1 MRTKLSLTIDD
12 ANAMMAA
19 SLEAARLLGRNV
31 SIAIVDD
38 AGGLL
43 AFQRMDGARAHT
55 IDLAQRKARASALV
69 GVATVLI
76 EASNRDRPPQAPD
89 MVVGAGGLPAM
100 HDNVCAGAVGVS
112 GGRSEEDE
120 TIASAGLGALA
131 TT

>member
-1 MRTKLSLTIDD
+1 MQTKLSLTIDD

-19 SLEAARLLGRNV
+19 SLDAARSVGRTV

-69 GVATVLI
+69 GVATALI
-76 EASNRDRPPQAPD
+76 EASNRERPPQAPD
-89 MVVGAGGLPAM
+89 MAVGADAI
-100 HDNVCAGAVGVS
+100 GVS
-112 GGRSEEDE
+112 GGRTEEGE
-120 TIASAGLGALA
+120 TIARAGLGAIA